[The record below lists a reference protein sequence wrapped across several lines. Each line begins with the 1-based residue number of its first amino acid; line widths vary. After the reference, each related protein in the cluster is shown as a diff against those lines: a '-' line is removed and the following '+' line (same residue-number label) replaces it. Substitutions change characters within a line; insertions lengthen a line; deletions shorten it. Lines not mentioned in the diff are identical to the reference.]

1 MTTKTETAFINVN
14 GVDLEVRYV
23 FYPGLDE
30 HTPLNHVDI
39 YGVFVKGVDIYDII
53 SRSSEIEIIEQIR
66 DMERETKENRGE
78 LV

>member
-1 MTTKTETAFINVN
+1 MTTKTETAFLAVN

-30 HTPLNHVDI
+30 HIKLNHVDI

-53 SRSSEIEIIEQIR
+53 SRSTEIEIIEQIR